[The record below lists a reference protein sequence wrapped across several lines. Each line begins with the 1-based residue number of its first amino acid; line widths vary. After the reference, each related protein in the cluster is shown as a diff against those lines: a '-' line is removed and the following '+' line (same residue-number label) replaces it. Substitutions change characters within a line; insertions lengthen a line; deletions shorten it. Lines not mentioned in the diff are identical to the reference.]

1 MKNKISITI
10 FLLLISISFISAISI
25 YAGEP
30 VEIELEKPFEYYS
43 IIGNSTPITLD
54 VTQNGNFVII
64 IPDKYSQNDSYEVVF
79 FDINKE
85 VIVNHY
91 SSGGGGSST
100 KWKTKYVNDT
110 EYVKLTD
117 TQYKDKEVE
126 VEVTKEVE
134 VKKTSWVAWG
144 CVGILALIILYL
156 IFFKNAI
163 TREVKNNGQEKNN
176 DVSNSSSG
184 DYFS

>member
-1 MKNKISITI
+1 MKKVITI
-10 FLLLISISFISAISI
+10 LILGIFLISFISAISI

-43 IIGNSTPITLD
+43 IVGNSTTIILN
-54 VTQNGNFVII
+54 VTQNGNFVTI

-91 SSGGGGSST
+91 SSGGSSGGSSIIY
-100 KWKTKYVNDT
+100 KDKNVT

-126 VEVTKEVE
+126 VEVPVEVQ
-134 VKKTSWVAWG
+134 VKKTSWIAWG
-144 CVGILALIILYL
+144 FVGVLALIILYL
-156 IFFKNAI
+156 IFFKDTI

>member
-1 MKNKISITI
+1 MKKVITI
-10 FLLLISISFISAISI
+10 LILGIFLISFISAISI

-43 IIGNSTPITLD
+43 IVGNSTTIILN
-54 VTQNGNFVII
+54 VTQNGNFVTI

-110 EYVKLTD
+110 EYIKLTD
-117 TQYKDKEVE
+117 TQYKNKEVE
-126 VEVTKEVE
+126 VPVEVQ
-134 VKKTSWVAWG
+134 VKKTSWIAWG
-144 CVGILALIILYL
+144 FVGVLALIILYL
-156 IFFKNAI
+156 IFFKDTI